1 MSDSVGGAKKA
12 ASPEG
17 ASLTATSEAINRLDR
32 IWSNILELEYE
43 AVRQLPRPEKNLPL
57 PPLSAAFWNY
67 CDGLGWASY
76 SAFRSWLSSDG
87 KHLSGKQEFN
97 ISWTSYH
104 HCLIVK
110 CRASEAIFHCPH
122 YTYQKK
128 VYTLHSA
135 FPKPDSEKYG
145 DVRDSKSVNR

>member
-1 MSDSVGGAKKA
+1 MRLFVSYRGLRRIFRYHRF
-12 ASPEG
+12 PQ
-17 ASLTATSEAINRLDR
+17 LSEAGDLG
-32 IWSNILELEYE
+32 
-43 AVRQLPRPEKNLPL
+43 
-57 PPLSAAFWNY
+57 SA
-67 CDGLGWASY
+67 S

-145 DVRDSKSVNR
+145 DVRDSKSVN